1 MSDGCIDTESRLMDT
16 EGRKERVRQMEQDER
31 IDTTVWAIDGHWK
44 FAAPGNSNQGSL
56 TT

>member
-1 MSDGCIDTESRLMDT
+1 MDT
-16 EGRKERVRQMEQDER
+16 EGRKERVRQMEQDGS
-31 IDTTVWAIDGHWK
+31 IDTTVYNIDGHWK

>member
-1 MSDGCIDTESRLMDT
+1 MSDGSIDIESRLMDT
-16 EGRKERVRQMEQDER
+16 EGRKERVRQMEQDGS
-31 IDTTVWAIDGHWK
+31 IDTTVYNIDGHWK